1 VTLARLSLISV
12 LLLLVAGLTGCDAR
26 QDATTV
32 RVGSKLFTESVILGE
47 ILTELATVEGVS
59 PVHRKALGGTRLVF
73 NALLQSELDAYVDY
87 TGTLMLEIYSAEGMS
102 DQSMLRDRLQQ
113 DGLGMLDPIG
123 FNNTYGIAMRKQQAI
138 DLGVRTISDLRDHP
152 RIVLGSNNEYLE
164 RADGWRVLRDTYGL
178 PQKTPRAM
186 DHDLAYLALS
196 RGELDAMIVYT
207 TDAKIGSL
215 DLIVLEDD
223 LEHFPVYE
231 AVVVYRLDLANKA
244 PGVLERFTMLSGS
257 IDATTMALMND
268 AVEAQGKSEAR
279 VAGEFVDALI
289 GKSARTSQTNRH
301 DETLQ
306 ARLLQRTKEHMVL
319 VALPVLFA
327 SILGIPLGVLAA
339 HRPKLG
345 HFVLGAVGVGQTVP
359 ALALLVLLIPFL
371 AWIDGWAPLRVP
383 ALGATPAIIA
393 LTVYSLLPIVRTS
406 HAGVINI
413 EPLLLESARAL
424 GLSSRDRLLY
434 VEFPLAL
441 PTVLVGI
448 KTAAVISVGYATLG
462 GFVDAGGY
470 GAPIFAW
477 IRTQDYELLLIGALP
492 AVVMALVVQTGFDL
506 GERMLIPA
514 GLRLSE

>member
-1 VTLARLSLISV
+1 MC
-12 LLLLVAGLTGCDAR
+12 LLLVAGLAGCTDRDDA
-26 QDATTV
+26 ATV

-47 ILTELATVEGVS
+47 ILARLADGEDVT
-59 PVHRKALGGTRLVF
+59 PVHRRALGGTRLVF
-73 NALLQSELDAYVDY
+73 NALLQGELDAYVDY
-87 TGTLMLEIYSAEGMS
+87 TGTLMLEIYSSEGVS
-102 DQSMLRDRLQQ
+102 DDRMLRDRLNR

-123 FNNTYGIAMRKQQAI
+123 FNNTYGIAMRKQQAF
-138 DLGVRTISDLRDHP
+138 DLGVRTISDLSDHP
-152 RIVLGSNNEYLE
+152 QLVLGSNNEYLE
-164 RADGWRVLRDTYGL
+164 RADGWRVLRDTYDL

-196 RGELDAMIVYT
+196 RSELDAMIVYT

-215 DLIVLEDD
+215 DLIVLKDD

-231 AVVVYRLDLANKA
+231 AVVVYRLDLAEKA
-244 PGVLERFTMLSGS
+244 PGVLERFRLLSGS
-257 IDATTMALMND
+257 LDAATMGLMNNE
-268 AVEAQGKSEAR
+268 VEARGKSEFR
-279 VAGEFVDALI
+279 VAGEFLDVLT
-289 GKSARTSQTNRH
+289 GMTVRSSQGRES
-301 DETLQ
+301 DESLV
-306 ARLLQRTKEHMVL
+306 ARLIQRTQEHLIL

-339 HRPKLG
+339 HRPKIG
-345 HFVLGAVGVGQTVP
+345 HLVLGAVGVGQTVP

-406 HAGVINI
+406 HAGVVNI
-413 EPLLLESARAL
+413 EHSLLESAQAL
-424 GLSSRDRLLY
+424 GLRSRDRLLY
-434 VEFPLAL
+434 IEFPLAL
-441 PTVLVGI
+441 PTILVGI

-477 IRTQDYELLLIGALP
+477 IRTQDHDLLLIGALP
-492 AVVMALVVQTGFDL
+492 AVVMALIVQSGFDL
-506 GERMLIPA
+506 GERLLIPS
-514 GLRLSE
+514 GLRLKE